1 MNTKF
6 GDKALRE
13 AMLNDPML
21 RGKWVES
28 KTVHA
33 LDPIDHLI
41 EKIGINI
48 VQAVESYYER
58 YCAIPNETNARA
70 YTKWRFRLHQR
81 LKNDHETLDA
91 INEARNLGLYDEA
104 PGKTFWDCKF

>member
-13 AMLNDPML
+13 AMLNNPLL

-33 LDPIDHLI
+33 LNPVDHLI
-41 EKIGINI
+41 EKIGINM

-58 YCAIPNETNARA
+58 YCATPNEANARA
-70 YTKWRFRLHQR
+70 YVKWRFRLHQR
-81 LKNDHETLDA
+81 LKNDHNTLDA
-91 INEARNLGLYDEA
+91 INEARNLGLYDEK
-104 PGKTFWDCKF
+104 PGKTFWDCEF

>member
-13 AMLNDPML
+13 AMLNDPLL

-48 VQAVESYYER
+48 VQAVESYYQR
-58 YCAIPNETNARA
+58 YCTTPNEANARA
-70 YTKWRFRLHQR
+70 YVKWRFRLHQR
-81 LKNDHETLDA
+81 LKNDHDTLDA
-91 INEARNLGLYDEA
+91 INEARDLGLYDEN

>member
-58 YCAIPNETNARA
+58 YCAVPNETNARA

-81 LKNDHETLDA
+81 LRNDHETLDA

>member
-58 YCAIPNETNARA
+58 YCAIPSETNARA

>member
-48 VQAVESYYER
+48 VQAVESYYQR
-58 YCAIPNETNARA
+58 YCETPNEANARA

-81 LKNDHETLDA
+81 LKNDHDTLDA
-91 INEARNLGLYDEA
+91 INEARNLGLYDEK

>member
-13 AMLNDPML
+13 AMLNDPLL

-58 YCAIPNETNARA
+58 YCAVPNETNARA

-91 INEARNLGLYDEA
+91 INEARNLGLYDKA